1 MAVKVGDWVVVRGLS
16 DYKDFEEGQVTRVH
30 KGTSLADIF
39 MENIGVTWTLNLKY
53 LYKVEKSVSRE
64 ERIDAAL
71 DLKIKD
77 WFMELTSK

>member
-1 MAVKVGDWVVVRGLS
+1 MAIKVGDWVVVRGLS
-16 DYKDFEEGQVTRVH
+16 DYKDFEEGQVTKLH
-30 KGTSLADIF
+30 KGTGLADIF
-39 MENIGVTWTLNLKY
+39 MEDIGVTWTLNVKY
-53 LYKVEKSVSRE
+53 LHKVKKSVSRE